1 MSLRA
6 LTWAFDLVDAD
17 LTPTLK
23 LVLITLANYANEKS
37 ETYPKQSTIAVKTC
51 LTRQTVCAALT
62 KLEDL
67 DLISSTQ
74 RYYDNGGYRSK
85 VYRLNVPAAL
95 EESINDDEPLSNS
108 PTPGVSNPPT
118 RDVSDDDRGCPPP
131 RRPLSNTP
139 TRGVGEDDNNNRVL
153 EPKLE
158 PKPEPRRK
166 GRRTAEWPSDYRE
179 QFWAV
184 VPRKIGKDA
193 ALTKL
198 ARIEREDKVEFDVI
212 IAAMRRYA
220 NSPDVRRD
228 LRDPDRRR
236 FIVHPVTWLNHG
248 RWSDEDG
255 LPPESTDDRHRRV
268 LARRTVAI

>member
-23 LVLITLANYANEKS
+23 LVLITLANYANEKF
-37 ETYPKQSTIAVKTC
+37 ETYPKQSTIAVKSC
-51 LTRQTVCAALT
+51 LTRQTVCTALT

-67 DLISSTQ
+67 NLITSTQ
-74 RYYDNGGYRSK
+74 RYYDNGGFRSK

-95 EESINDDEPLSNS
+95 EESINDDDPLSNTPTPGVSNS
-108 PTPGVSNPPT
+108 PTPGVS
-118 RDVSDDDRGCPPP
+118 DDDRGYPPP
-131 RRPLSNTP
+131 RRALSNTP
-139 TRGVGEDDNNNRVL
+139 TRGVGEADNNNRVL
-153 EPKLE
+153 EPDSE

-166 GRRTAEWPSDYRE
+166 QRRTAEWPSDYEE

-184 VPRKIGKDA
+184 VAKKVGKEA
-193 ALTKL
+193 ALAKL
-198 ARIEREDKVEFDVI
+198 ARIEKADKVEFKDI
-212 IAAMRRYA
+212 IEGMRRYA

-236 FIVHPVTWLNHG
+236 FVMHPTTWLNQG

-255 LPPESTDDRHRRV
+255 MPPESSDDRHRRV